1 MFSAASWT
9 DSRPKRHL
17 VRSDTDR
24 RLIEAIGRAH
34 EFRDTIFS
42 ADHTTGGTR
51 MSTTLSQRPQ
61 LRHLTAQLEELRQK
75 GTYFKLRVLEDEQG
89 PVCTYD
95 GKRVINL
102 ASNNYLGLAAHPKL
116 VEAAIEATR
125 KYGVGS
131 GAVRTIAGTMSIHM
145 ELEEKIARFKN
156 VEACVV
162 FQSGF
167 AANAGT
173 VSAILG
179 KEDFIL
185 SDELNHAS
193 IIDGARLSRA
203 KVKVFRHKD
212 IAHAEELLREVE
224 NEPGHK
230 LLITDGVFSMDG
242 DIGPVDKLA
251 ALAEKYGAIMMV
263 DDAHASGV
271 LGRNGRGSIDHF
283 GCHGRVD
290 VQVGTLSKAIGALGG
305 YVCGSRDLIDYL
317 YHRARP
323 FLFST
328 SHPPSVAATCIAAF
342 DLLEQEPERIERLW
356 DNTRYFKRELGGA
369 GFDIG
374 GTTTPASET
383 PITPIII
390 GDGRAAMEFSRALFE
405 AGVMATGIA
414 FPTVQEG
421 KARIRTILTSEHTR
435 EQLDQA
441 LETIEQVARKQG
453 ILG

>member
-1 MFSAASWT
+1 MT
-9 DSRPKRHL
+9 QVTH
-17 VRSDTDR
+17 
-24 RLIEAIGRAH
+24 
-34 EFRDTIFS
+34 
-42 ADHTTGGTR
+42 
-51 MSTTLSQRPQ
+51 RPQ
-61 LRHLTAQLEELRQK
+61 LAHLTAVLNELRAK
-75 GTYFKLRVLEDEQG
+75 GTHFKLRVLDDQQA
-89 PVCTYD
+89 PVCRYD
-95 GKRVINL
+95 GKQVINL
-102 ASNNYLGLAAHPKL
+102 ASNNYLGLANDPRL
-116 VEAAIEATR
+116 IEAAVAATLAF
-125 KYGVGS
+125 GVGS
-131 GAVRTIAGTMSIHM
+131 GAVRTIAGTMRLHM

-203 KVKVFRHKD
+203 TIKVFRHKD
-212 IAHAEELLREVE
+212 VSHCEELLQGLE
-224 NEPGHK
+224 NTPGHK
-230 LLITDGVFSMDG
+230 LVITDGVFSMDG

-271 LGRNGRGSIDHF
+271 LGRNGRGTVDHF
-283 GCHGRVD
+283 KMHGKVD

-328 SHPPSVAATCIAAF
+328 SHPPSVAATCIEAF
-342 DLLEQEPERIERLW
+342 NILEQEPERIERLW
-356 DNTRYFKRELGGA
+356 SNTRYFQGELRRA
-369 GFDIG
+369 GFNIG
-374 GTTTPASET
+374 GVTTPATET
-383 PITPIII
+383 PITPIIV
-390 GDGRAAMEFSRALFE
+390 GEGRAAMEFSRALFDE
-405 AGVMATGIA
+405 GVMATGIG
-414 FPTVQEG
+414 FPTVPEG
-421 KARIRTILTSEHTR
+421 KARIRAILSSEHTQA
-435 EQLDQA
+435 QLDQA
-441 LETIEQVARKQG
+441 LETMERVAKRMG
-453 ILG
+453 ILQ

>member
-1 MFSAASWT
+1 MAAT
-9 DSRPKRHL
+9 
-17 VRSDTDR
+17 
-24 RLIEAIGRAH
+24 
-34 EFRDTIFS
+34 
-42 ADHTTGGTR
+42 
-51 MSTTLSQRPQ
+51 RPQ
-61 LRHLTAQLEELRQK
+61 LGYLTSILNELKEK
-75 GTYFKLRVLEDEQG
+75 GTHFRLRVLDDQQA
-89 PVCTYD
+89 PVCHYD
-95 GKRVINL
+95 SKQVINL
-102 ASNNYLGLAAHPKL
+102 ASNNYLGLANHPKL
-116 VEAAIEATR
+116 IEAALKATR
-125 KYGVGS
+125 ELGVGS
-131 GAVRTIAGTMSIHM
+131 GAVRTIAGTMKIHM
-145 ELEEKIARFKN
+145 ELEERIARFKN

-203 KVKVFRHKD
+203 KIKVFRHKD
-212 IAHAEELLREVE
+212 TAHCEELLREVA

-230 LLITDGVFSMDG
+230 LVITDGVFSMDG

-283 GCHGRVD
+283 NVHGRVD

-342 DLLEQEPERIERLW
+342 DILEAEPERIDRLW
-356 DNTRYFKRELGGA
+356 ENTRYFQGELRRA
-369 GFDIG
+369 GFNVG
-374 GTTTPASET
+374 GVNTPATET
-383 PITPIII
+383 PITPVIL
-390 GDGRAAMEFSRALFE
+390 GDGRLTMEFSRALFDE
-405 AGVMATGIA
+405 GVMGTGIA
-414 FPTVQEG
+414 FPTVPEG
-421 KARIRTILTSEHTR
+421 KARIRLIVTSEHSK
-435 EQLDQA
+435 EQLDAA
-441 LETIEQVARKQG
+441 LETLERVAKRMNL
-453 ILG
+453 LGTAA